1 MLIGVSK
8 IDNLRDEFFHRLLI
22 DSGVRKG
29 MRVLD
34 VGCGTGGLSVMASE
48 LVGDAGEVVGFDI
61 SQDALSAAQK
71 MVQEKCLPAV
81 RFILADIANLPDN
94 LGVFDVIIGRRVL
107 MYQSNTARSI
117 DSLLPFLSGNGKM
130 VFQESDSTATSFSS
144 PTLPLHTKV
153 QNWIWETVAKEGGN
167 THIGM
172 RLYSEMKNADLRI
185 SLLRAEAI
193 LHTYESGSDLGW
205 VAKMMAPR
213 MIKYSVVTAEELDVE
228 TLEYRLQEER
238 KKSDVPFIRDM
249 AFGIC
254 AENRK

>member
-1 MLIGVSK
+1 M
-8 IDNLRDEFFHRLLI
+8 DNPRDEFFRRLLI

-61 SQDALSAAQK
+61 SQDALAAAK
-71 MVQEKCLPAV
+71 KAV
-81 RFILADIANLPDN
+81 RDKRISTVTFILADIAKLPDN
-94 LGVFDVIIGRRVL
+94 LGLFDVIIGRRVL
-107 MYQSNTARSI
+107 MYQTNTARSI
-117 DSLLPFLSGNGKM
+117 DSLLLFLSRNGKM
-130 VFQESDSTATSFSS
+130 VFQESDCAAASFIS
-144 PTLPLHTKV
+144 PMLPLHTKV
-153 QNWIWETVAKEGGN
+153 QNWIWDTVAKEGGN

-172 RLYSEMKNADLRI
+172 RLYSEMKNAGLRI

-205 VAKMMAPR
+205 VAQIMAPR
-213 MIKYSVVTAEELDVE
+213 MFKHGVVTAEALDAE
-228 TLEYRLQEER
+228 TLEDRLRDER
-238 KKSDVPFIRDM
+238 KKSDAPFVRDM

-254 AENRK
+254 AEKRK